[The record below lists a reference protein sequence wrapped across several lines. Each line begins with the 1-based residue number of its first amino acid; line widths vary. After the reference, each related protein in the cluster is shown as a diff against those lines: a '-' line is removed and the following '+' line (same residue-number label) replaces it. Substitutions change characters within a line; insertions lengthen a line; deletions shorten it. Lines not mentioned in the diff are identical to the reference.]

1 MVGTLQTINCFV
13 CMYKKVK
20 VICGKS
26 TTVNKFPYLKRL
38 TAGKFV
44 EPFKK
49 TQPKDSFI
57 FSLFVF
63 SFSLYFQA

>member
-13 CMYKKVK
+13 YMYKQLK

-26 TTVNKFPYLKRL
+26 TNVNKFPYLKRL

-44 EPFKK
+44 EPLKK
-49 TQPKDSFI
+49 IST
-57 FSLFVF
+57 
-63 SFSLYFQA
+63 

>member
-1 MVGTLQTINCFV
+1 MVGTPQTINCFV
-13 CMYKKVK
+13 YMYKQLK
-20 VICGKS
+20 VICGKNTS
-26 TTVNKFPYLKRL
+26 VNKFPYLKRL

-44 EPFKK
+44 EPLKK
-49 TQPKDSFI
+49 FQTEDSFI